1 MKKIFRDVKIFV
13 LMPLCKGID
22 TNIDNL
28 ITINYQKNS
37 TK

>member
-1 MKKIFRDVKIFV
+1 MKKIFLDVKIFV
-13 LMPLCKGID
+13 LKPLCKGID